1 MIVYTKDTDPKA
13 VEKIIKNWYR
23 QKATLIFDKALTE
36 QINLFDQYNITKPEI
51 EIKWMAKRWG
61 SCTRNGKITLNTE
74 LVKAPKACI
83 EYVMVHELC
92 HLVIRNHTKD
102 FYDLQA
108 KIFPDW
114 QKWKE
119 KLEKTLA

>member
-1 MIVYTKDTDPKA
+1 M
-13 VEKIIKNWYR
+13 
-23 QKATLIFDKALTE
+23 
-36 QINLFDQYNITKPEI
+36 
-51 EIKWMAKRWG
+51 
-61 SCTRNGKITLNTE
+61 
-74 LVKAPKACI
+74 VKAPKVCI